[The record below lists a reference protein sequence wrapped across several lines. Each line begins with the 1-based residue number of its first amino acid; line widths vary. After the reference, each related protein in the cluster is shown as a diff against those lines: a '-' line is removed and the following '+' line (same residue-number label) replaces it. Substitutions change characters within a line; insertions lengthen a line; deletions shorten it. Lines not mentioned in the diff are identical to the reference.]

1 MLEKFW
7 LNTTAVR
14 RLIRKK
20 VKRSF
25 LAGLLV
31 VVPLGLTILIVRW
44 IINAM
49 DGLLMRFL
57 PERFWPEAL
66 FGFPVPGLGLVTTLL
81 LILMVG
87 MMATNYFGRSVVA
100 FSERMM
106 GRIPLVKSIYGL
118 FKQVADTVLN
128 VDRQGFRKVVLIE
141 YPRKGIWSV
150 GFVTGISQG
159 EVQTMTAHRMLNVFV
174 PTTPNPT
181 SGYYILVPEEDARE
195 MDMSIEEAF
204 KLIIS
209 GGMVTP
215 PERAKRIR
223 RRIEPG
229 EQPADQPADI

>member
-1 MLEKFW
+1 MYKMSAL
-7 LNTTAVR
+7 R

-20 VKRSF
+20 IKRSF

-31 VVPLGLTILIVRW
+31 VVPLGMTILIVRW
-44 IINAM
+44 IINVM
-49 DGLLMRFL
+49 DGMLMRFL

-66 FGFPVPGLGLVTTLL
+66 FGFPVPGLGLLTTLL
-81 LILMVG
+81 LILMNG
-87 MMATNYFGRSVVA
+87 MLATNYFGRSVVA
-100 FSERMM
+100 FSERLM

-159 EVQTMTAHRMLNVFV
+159 EVQTMTEHRMLNVFV

-195 MDMSIEEAF
+195 MDMTIEEAF

-215 PERAKRIR
+215 PERAR
-223 RRIEPG
+223 RSRRL
-229 EQPADQPADI
+229 QSR

>member
-1 MLEKFW
+1 MLERHRA
-7 LNTTAVR
+7 NTSALR

-31 VVPLGLTILIVRW
+31 VVPLGMTILIVRW
-44 IINAM
+44 IINLM

-66 FGFPVPGLGLVTTLL
+66 FGFPIPGLGLVTTLL

-159 EVQTMTAHRMLNVFV
+159 EVQAMTAHRMLNVFV

-195 MDMSIEEAF
+195 MDMTIEEAF

-215 PERAKRIR
+215 PERAKRLR
-223 RRIEPG
+223 RRIGPG
-229 EQPADQPADI
+229 DQPADI